1 MSKTINFTID
11 GISVEAH
18 KGETIL
24 QVARKNDIYIPT
36 MCYISKTSPCASCRL
51 CSVEVEGHD
60 GVVLSCNTPP
70 TEGVNI
76 ITNSV
81 ELEKERTNI
90 MKLYDVNHPLECG
103 VCDKSGECDLQNK
116 TLEFNVGQQDFS
128 AKDKSRSIDHW
139 GLINYDPSLCI
150 LCEKCVHV
158 CNEAIGDD
166 AIEVKFGGYSSTII
180 PKNAEQLDCTYCGE
194 CIAVCPVGALISS
207 DFQYSANA
215 WELTRIPAT
224 CAHCSGG
231 CSLEYEV
238 KEAGISRDADI
249 YRVKNNYEYTNL
261 CGAGRF
267 GFDFHNKAQKNEL
280 DFHKAIVAIQEAKA
294 IRFSSMITN
303 EEAYMLEELKEKF
316 GIKLFNEDA
325 RLYTEF
331 MDAYSSISGKKHY
344 NGSLDAIKES
354 EAAIVIGSR
363 IATDNPA
370 VRYALTTASR
380 HNGCKIVY
388 AHPIEDELMQNTVT
402 QNMKYEVGT
411 EEGVIALLANAILEN
426 VEITKKDRAFFDG
439 LDLGYLSAESN
450 IGEEEFTFMMKSF
463 TRAKKRSLI
472 IGSDLIAH
480 EKAQNIAKVAALIE
494 KYTEFSVVVVPSQV
508 NTLGVSLINS
518 LDKDE
523 ELADNV
529 VGYNDRGNFV
539 ISSLDFA
546 NLAVPALNQQEGTF
560 VTIDKRVVPTNVA
573 LPFDGYTLCDLLG
586 AVGINHK
593 NTIDCTKELDTELG
607 FKTVEFDDL
616 ENFLT
621 DKGEDVRGYLLENV
635 KCKMDGKL
643 DTVDELPEFNGAVV
657 YHVNPVLQFNAYT
670 NKTKQLER
678 DTSLRGSAQFAQAA
692 KISDGDR
699 VEIQYGSNTLTR
711 EFKLDDSL
719 KGTVALNPTFDTGID
734 SGIYR
739 FQKSKIVRV
748 TNE

>member
-1 MSKTINFTID
+1 
-11 GISVEAH
+11 
-18 KGETIL
+18 
-24 QVARKNDIYIPT
+24 
-36 MCYISKTSPCASCRL
+36 
-51 CSVEVEGHD
+51 
-60 GVVLSCNTPP
+60 VVL
-70 TEGVNI
+70 VVLDLIFI
-76 ITNSV
+76 I
-81 ELEKERTNI
+81 KH
-90 MKLYDVNHPLECG
+90 K
-103 VCDKSGECDLQNK
+103 
-116 TLEFNVGQQDFS
+116 
-128 AKDKSRSIDHW
+128 
-139 GLINYDPSLCI
+139 
-150 LCEKCVHV
+150 
-158 CNEAIGDD
+158 
-166 AIEVKFGGYSSTII
+166 
-180 PKNAEQLDCTYCGE
+180 
-194 CIAVCPVGALISS
+194 
-207 DFQYSANA
+207 
-215 WELTRIPAT
+215 
-224 CAHCSGG
+224 
-231 CSLEYEV
+231 
-238 KEAGISRDADI
+238 
-249 YRVKNNYEYTNL
+249 
-261 CGAGRF
+261 
-267 GFDFHNKAQKNEL
+267 KNEL

-325 RLYTEF
+325 RLYAEF
-331 MDAYSSISGKKHY
+331 MDAYSSISGKKYY

-354 EAAIVIGSR
+354 EAAVVIGSR

-607 FKTVEFDDL
+607 FKAVEFDDL

-621 DKGEDVRGYLLENV
+621 DKGEDVRGYLLESV

-692 KISDGDR
+692 KISHGDR